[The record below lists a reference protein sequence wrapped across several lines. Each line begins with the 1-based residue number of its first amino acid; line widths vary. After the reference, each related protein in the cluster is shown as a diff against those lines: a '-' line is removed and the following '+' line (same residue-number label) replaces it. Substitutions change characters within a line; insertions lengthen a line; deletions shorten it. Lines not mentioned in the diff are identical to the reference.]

1 MKTKN
6 IVLTVA
12 VVVAVIALME
22 TACARNNGGGTQNK
36 ASETGIVTND
46 NGSVSRTYVEST
58 ISTNGNMVTEHRRE
72 TRTTL
77 DTEGNMLATSTS
89 EYAQSY
95 PVGDV
100 WGEKTAEGKAA
111 EPTGGLAA
119 GAESVANDSFMGLKF
134 GEVFGLRGAERLRG
148 AEPANQDRVR
158 GAEPANQD
166 RVRGA
171 EPANQDSEMANQD
184 EAEPVFVVDS
194 EEPTLLRAK
203 FTPKK
208 TLAGFDDYYVFV
220 TPTTHKVAKVY
231 ACAKKSIEPGAR
243 WRRHYLIEALEKRYQ
258 TWARLCSFSRPCYAF
273 DLGDSRYV
281 TACLAGSSRDYETVL
296 CGWDENV
303 LAEAAEETAAIRE
316 AARKSAAE
324 KRANRVTEAAEA
336 F

>member
-1 MKTKN
+1 MKNKG
-6 IVLTVA
+6 IVITVGA
-12 VVVAVIALME
+12 VVAVIALLE
-22 TACARNNGGGTQNK
+22 TACARNEGNGMESK
-36 ASETGIVTND
+36 SSEAGIVTND
-46 NGSVSRTYVEST
+46 NGSVSRTYVESSVT
-58 ISTNGNMVTEHRRE
+58 TNGNMVTEHRRE

-77 DTEGNMLATSTS
+77 DTEGNMLATTTS

-100 WGEKTAEGKAA
+100 WVKGDNQNDENNQNNRMKEGEEKIN
-111 EPTGGLAA
+111 
-119 GAESVANDSFMGLKF
+119 NDSFMGLKF
-134 GEVFGLRGAERLRG
+134 GEVFTPDGAGESG
-148 AEPANQDRVR
+148 Q
-158 GAEPANQD
+158 G
-166 RVRGA
+166 
-171 EPANQDSEMANQD
+171 
-184 EAEPVFVVDS
+184 EADKNAAFIVDN

-208 TLAGFDDYYVFV
+208 PLAGFDDYYVFV

-231 ACAKKSIEPGAR
+231 ACAKEVVEPGAR

-281 TACLAGSSRDYETVL
+281 TACLAGASRGYETIL
-296 CGWDENV
+296 TGWDENV

-316 AARKSAAE
+316 AARKTAAE
-324 KRANRVTEAAEA
+324 KRANRVNEAAEA

>member
-1 MKTKN
+1 MNKKN
-6 IVLTVA
+6 IAITVGA
-12 VVVAVIALME
+12 VAAVIALME
-22 TACARNNGGGTQNK
+22 TACARNEGSGTQNK
-36 ASETGIVTND
+36 SSEAGIVTND
-46 NGSVSRTYVEST
+46 NGSVSRTYVESSVT
-58 ISTNGNMVTEHRRE
+58 TNGNMVTEHRRE

-77 DTEGNMLATSTS
+77 DTEGNMLATTTS

-100 WGEKTAEGKAA
+100 WGEVKTTGDEQQTAKPEDKAA
-111 EPTGGLAA
+111 
-119 GAESVANDSFMGLKF
+119 VVNDSFMGLKF
-134 GEVFGLRGAERLRG
+134 GEVFTPGGAGESGQGTNL
-148 AEPANQDRVR
+148 
-158 GAEPANQD
+158 
-166 RVRGA
+166 
-171 EPANQDSEMANQD
+171 
-184 EAEPVFVVDS
+184 VVDS

-208 TLAGFDDYYVFV
+208 PLAGFDDYYVFV

-231 ACAKKSIEPGAR
+231 ACAKNVIDPGAR

-281 TACLAGSSRDYETVL
+281 TACLAGASRGYETIL
-296 CGWDENV
+296 TGWDENM

-316 AARKSAAE
+316 AARKTAAE
-324 KRANRVTEAAEA
+324 KRANRVNEAAEA

>member
-1 MKTKN
+1 MNKKN
-6 IVLTVA
+6 IAITVGA
-12 VVVAVIALME
+12 VAAVIALME
-22 TACARNNGGGTQNK
+22 TACARNEGSGTQNK
-36 ASETGIVTND
+36 SSEAGIVTND
-46 NGSVSRTYVEST
+46 NGSVSRTYVESSVT
-58 ISTNGNMVTEHRRE
+58 TNGNMVTEHRRE

-77 DTEGNMLATSTS
+77 DTEGNMLATTTS

-100 WGEKTAEGKAA
+100 WAKANNQNDENNQNNRMKEGEEKIN
-111 EPTGGLAA
+111 
-119 GAESVANDSFMGLKF
+119 NDSFMGLKF
-134 GEVFGLRGAERLRG
+134 GEEFAGTNL
-148 AEPANQDRVR
+148 
-158 GAEPANQD
+158 
-166 RVRGA
+166 
-171 EPANQDSEMANQD
+171 
-184 EAEPVFVVDS
+184 VVDS

-208 TLAGFDDYYVFV
+208 PLAGFDDYYVFV

-231 ACAKKSIEPGAR
+231 ACAKEVIDPGAR

-281 TACLAGSSRDYETVL
+281 TACLAGASRGYETIL
-296 CGWDENV
+296 TGWDENM

-316 AARKSAAE
+316 AARKTAAE
-324 KRANRVTEAAEA
+324 KRANRVNEAAEA